1 MRFDDRVC
9 TVVVSFEPT
18 ARSPLL
24 ILAVRDEL
32 LERPWLPPARHWPE
46 RPGLLGGLDLKSGGT
61 WLAIDPG
68 PRRVSCVLNGVG
80 VPAPDEGR
88 QTRGTL
94 PLLGAA
100 ADWLPD
106 DLSHYD
112 PFHLVT
118 ADLAEVILTSWDG
131 MHRADVPLPIGLS
144 VIVNS
149 GLDDAEPRAAA
160 LRARL
165 SMLTRPDPASDAE
178 PGVAWGGWLSIAAGD
193 GVARDDGTALISRRL
208 VEGHGWYGASSVTM
222 LAVGATQLRYD
233 FAAVPAEPGPLAGM
247 ITVE

>member
-1 MRFDDRVC
+1 MGFDDRVC

-46 RPGLLGGLDLKSGGT
+46 HPGLVGGLDLQSGGT
-61 WLAIDPG
+61 WLAVDPG
-68 PRRVSCVLNGVG
+68 PRRMSCVLNGVG
-80 VPAPDEGR
+80 VPAPADR
-88 QTRGTL
+88 RRTRGTL

-106 DLSHYD
+106 DLSSYD
-112 PFHLVT
+112 PFHLIT
-118 ADLAEVILTSWDG
+118 ADLGEAVMTSWDG
-131 MHRADVPLPIGLS
+131 VHRADVLLPTGLS

-149 GLDDAEPRAAA
+149 GLNGAEPRAAA
-160 LRARL
+160 LRAAL
-165 SMLTRPDPASDAE
+165 TSLTRPDPGPDDDPAT
-178 PGVAWGGWLSIAAGD
+178 AWGGWLPLAAGV
-193 GVARDDGTALISRRL
+193 GVARDDKAALIARQL

-222 LAVGATQLRYD
+222 LAVGAAQLRYD
-233 FAAVPAEPGPLAGM
+233 FAAVPAEPRPWAEM
-247 ITVE
+247 VTVE